1 FQSIP
6 AVTGEDPLRFYAG
19 QPLRAPGGERVGSL
33 CILDTKPHSIDA
45 GDLGLLRDLADLV
58 EKELAM
64 SAELSQAAEV
74 QRQLLPKAP
83 PTVPGY
89 QIAGRCVPAAEVGGD
104 FFDWYTLD
112 DGTPQIT
119 LADVM
124 GKGVPAALI
133 AASVRAILRG
143 GSLHNE
149 LEAAVN
155 KSAHGM
161 ESDLD
166 ETGRF
171 VTLFTARIDQA
182 TGTVTYVDAGHG
194 LSIILDTSGGHR
206 ELISDGLPLGAV
218 AGDRWQSHTALL
230 APGET
235 LMSVSDGFL
244 DFYDTT
250 ANAIAG
256 AIRATAETVTAQQLV
271 DRMVAFSARHLPT
284 DDLTVVI
291 VRRDAE

>member
-1 FQSIP
+1 MYSPSEEGRVQALRDLRILDTPPEDRFDRIVRVAQRLFDAPAAQINLIDRDRQWTKATVGREPGNGPRHDSVCTYTIGQEGPLVVEDLRADPRFQSIP

-45 GDLGLLRDLADLV
+45 ADLGLLRDLADLV

-74 QRQLLPKAP
+74 QRQLLPKVP

-104 FFDWYTLD
+104 FFDWLTLD

-124 GKGVPAALI
+124 GKGIPAALI

-143 GSLHNE
+143 GSLHNG

-155 KSAHGM
+155 QSALGM
-161 ESDLD
+161 EPDLD

-194 LSIILDTSGGHR
+194 LSIILDT
-206 ELISDGLPLGAV
+206 
-218 AGDRWQSHTALL
+218 
-230 APGET
+230 
-235 LMSVSDGFL
+235 
-244 DFYDTT
+244 
-250 ANAIAG
+250 
-256 AIRATAETVTAQQLV
+256 
-271 DRMVAFSARHLPT
+271 
-284 DDLTVVI
+284 
-291 VRRDAE
+291 